1 MKKRKTETE
10 LRPDPEAL
18 LALAGQ
24 DRRGRLTIF
33 LGAAPGVGKTYAIL
47 SRARRLRAEG
57 HDIVI
62 GLVETHGR
70 PETAE
75 LLDGLDVLAR
85 RRIDYHGRIIEEFDL
100 DAAIA
105 RHPAIIVVD

>member
-1 MKKRKTETE
+1 MKKRQTDAE

-18 LALAGQ
+18 LALADQ

-33 LGAAPGVGKTYAIL
+33 LGAAPGVGKTFAL
-47 SRARRLRAEG
+47 LTRARRLRTEG
-57 HDIVI
+57 HDVVI

-75 LLDGLDVLAR
+75 LLEGLEVLPR
-85 RRIDYHGRIIEEFDL
+85 RSIDS
-100 DAAIA
+100 
-105 RHPAIIVVD
+105 